1 MPQMRKVCRLRFR
14 QDGGLPDQGS
24 QRSITQVQ
32 IQKPYR
38 LSHQGSRADHR
49 RAGVQQI
56 KQYNCLF
63 AVPRL
68 FFLAGH
74 AMSDVLPIQLLS
86 CNQQTT
92 DNQCLKM
99 SQRLPLKKTASFLA
113 LCDALFSSGKG
124 IHYVCVPLSLFQRR
138 NHLYRC
144 SR

>member
-49 RAGVQQI
+49 RAGVQQM

-113 LCDALFSSGKG
+113 FCGALFSSGKG
-124 IHYVCVPLSLFQRR
+124 IHYVCVPLPLFQRR

-144 SR
+144 PR